1 MLSIHP
7 PHSVPQVLLM
17 PLLYDRF
24 FHFFSLKKV
33 NLNSNIPHYFMHNV
47 EFLYFLCIWAVEV

>member
-17 PLLYDRF
+17 PLLYDQ
-24 FHFFSLKKV
+24 FFSMKSPRKKCKKKQMKK
-33 NLNSNIPHYFMHNV
+33 SI
-47 EFLYFLCIWAVEV
+47 I